1 MSKKEKKH
9 YKKQIRKQLETD
21 YPDYKDLHN
30 YLSKVLF
37 HMGYQ
42 IGDPLTI
49 TIVNPDEPTTISIT
63 IEPKYTS

>member
-1 MSKKEKKH
+1 MSKKEKKQQ
-9 YKKQIRKQLETD
+9 KKQIRKHLEEL

-42 IGDPLTI
+42 IGDPVSI